1 MASEPHS
8 AKVRNNYGMFLFCQG
23 RYKQAMEQFL
33 IASYNPTYRYR
44 VAAYQNMCS
53 CGKIAHIH
61 GL

>member
-1 MASEPHS
+1 
-8 AKVRNNYGMFLFCQG
+8 MFLYCQG

-33 IASYNPTYRYR
+33 IAAYNPTYRYR